1 LIADLGEFRT
11 LYEGVSIR
19 APRRGGCPFASTAN
33 APGAGIA
40 TPRPSQWLWQNR
52 GEQVGSIDRIIC
64 MLQRRIVDHFLIG
77 ETNTLDYNDLT
88 VMSNIDAIAT
98 TPHRAMIMLIDR
110 SIDILSFIR
119 VLCRR

>member
-1 LIADLGEFRT
+1 
-11 LYEGVSIR
+11 
-19 APRRGGCPFASTAN
+19 
-33 APGAGIA
+33 
-40 TPRPSQWLWQNR
+40 
-52 GEQVGSIDRIIC
+52 